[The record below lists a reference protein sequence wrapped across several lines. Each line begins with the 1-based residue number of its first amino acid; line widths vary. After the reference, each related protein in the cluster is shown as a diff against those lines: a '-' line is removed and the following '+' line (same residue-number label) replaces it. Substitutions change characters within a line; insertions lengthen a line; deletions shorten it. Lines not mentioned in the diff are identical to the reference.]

1 MRFINNF
8 TTFKF
13 TSIHI
18 YLKTK
23 GKSFQRRRIEI
34 PPPIIHFKGKGEV
47 YSTLGCIK
55 TPHRKTKYFTNVQ
68 LRIRI
73 QTLNKRNNLSNRI

>member
-34 PPPIIHFKGKGEV
+34 PPPHNPLQGKGGSLF
-47 YSTLGCIK
+47 YPGL
-55 TPHRKTKYFTNVQ
+55 Y
-68 LRIRI
+68 
-73 QTLNKRNNLSNRI
+73 

>member
-34 PPPIIHFKGKGEV
+34 PPP
-47 YSTLGCIK
+47 
-55 TPHRKTKYFTNVQ
+55 P
-68 LRIRI
+68 
-73 QTLNKRNNLSNRI
+73 